1 MWYNIITKGKVKVIK
16 MTVITYAKIEEAFLT
31 LLVRAG
37 NKSIRQLYN
46 SANLEEQLSLI
57 LGVTDD
63 MLVNDEAFWA
73 WDSAMQND
81 LF

>member
-1 MWYNIITKGKVKVIK
+1 MA
-16 MTVITYAKIEEAFLT
+16 VITYEKIENAFLM

-37 NKSIRQLYN
+37 HKSIRQLYN
-46 SANLEEQLSLI
+46 SENLEEQLSLI

-73 WDSAMQND
+73 WDSSMQND